1 MMLSILLT
9 LARGLGRD
17 PAPLR
22 VGIFACAV
30 TFAWPLASTDEFPAL
45 YMSGWLFFALG
56 LGLAVT
62 HIASNQTNQDEKNV

>member
-1 MMLSILLT
+1 MMLTFLLT
-9 LARGLGRD
+9 LGRGLFKN

-30 TFAWPLASTDEFPAL
+30 TFAWPLASTDEFPTL

-56 LGLAVT
+56 LGFALAQIKPEPT
-62 HIASNQTNQDEKNV
+62 PDKNNA